1 MQAIVAAFKFLIH
14 VVTGTLCVAAVAFAA
29 FGLAWLGDWISGFP
43 FVGPYI
49 QMALK
54 VVEIAAL
61 AADVFCALAF
71 LVRTSVEFWRD
82 LWRT

>member
-14 VVTGTLCVAAVAFAA
+14 VVTGTLCVAVVGVAAL
-29 FGLAWLGDWISGFP
+29 GLAWLGDWISTFP

-54 VVEIAAL
+54 SIEIAAL
-61 AADVFCALAF
+61 AADIFCALAF
-71 LVRTSVEFWRD
+71 LVWASVEFWRG